1 MIKDT
6 NYINIPGW
14 AVTKLGLKGNSLIV
28 FSVIYGF
35 SQIEGHYFNG
45 SLQYLCEWTNS
56 TRQGVLKN
64 LNELVDLGYILK
76 QECSPTNIYYVNK
89 DIINDVN
96 LVTVNVNSVTTDVN
110 LVDETSKLSSHNN
123 INNNI
128 NNIDNKYIKNKELN
142 AKIESI
148 ITYLNHT
155 CDTHFRTST
164 EASRKVIRRHLNEG
178 FTEND
183 FKKVVDSKYAEWGVS
198 PKLFNNGILSSE
210 YLRPTTL
217 FGDKFEAYLHE
228 AELRESSEVGGSI
241 SAPLEPEITDI
252 IF

>member
-1 MIKDT
+1 MIKDS

-14 AVTKLGLKGNSLIV
+14 AVTKLGLKGNNLIIY
-28 FSVIYGF
+28 SIIYGF
-35 SQIEGHYFNG
+35 SQVDGHYFNG

-76 QECSPTNIYYVNK
+76 QESSPTNIYYVNK
-89 DIINDVN
+89 SFINDVN
-96 LVTVNVNSVTTDVN
+96 SVMADVNSVNKGVN
-110 LVDETSKLSSHNN
+110 LVDESCKLSSHNN

-128 NNIDNKYIKNKELN
+128 NNKDNKYIKNKEIN

-148 ITYLNHT
+148 INYLNKI

-164 EASRKVIRRHLNEG
+164 ESSRKVIRRHLNEG

-183 FKKVVDSKYAEWGVS
+183 FKKVVDSKFAEWGVN
-198 PKLFNNGILSSE
+198 PKPFYNGIMSNE

-228 AELRESSEVGGSI
+228 AELRESSEFSGSV
-241 SAPLEPEITDI
+241 SVEIDNERSDLV
-252 IF
+252 F